1 MSRRVALRLPLDDIA
16 VLSVQAAPKPTVALR
31 FEAPPKAP
39 PGEASRSRSQA
50 HAEPARSDAKL
61 QREYT
66 MLSYAEWLVPFVS
79 TARSAFDPAKK
90 LM

>member
-1 MSRRVALRLPLDDIA
+1 LRLPLDDIA

-31 FEAPPKAP
+31 FEAPLKAP
-39 PGEASRSRSQA
+39 SREALSSRSQA

-61 QREYT
+61 QREYR
-66 MLSYAEWLVPFVS
+66 MRYSEWLVPFLS